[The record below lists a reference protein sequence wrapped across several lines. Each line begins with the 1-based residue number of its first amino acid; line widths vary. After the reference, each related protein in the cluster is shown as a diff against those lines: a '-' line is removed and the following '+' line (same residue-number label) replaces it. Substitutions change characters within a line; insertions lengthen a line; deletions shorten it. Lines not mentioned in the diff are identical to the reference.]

1 MKNIN
6 FINDIVGYK
15 NIQDLLTHYGYKNL
29 TYLKNY
35 DKIKM

>member
-15 NIQDLLTHYGYKNL
+15 NIQDLLTHYGYKEIWL
-29 TYLKNY
+29 
-35 DKIKM
+35 I

>member
-15 NIQDLLTHYGYKNL
+15 NIQDLLTHYSYKKFDL
-29 TYLKNY
+29 FKKL
-35 DKIKM
+35 